1 MSYGRTPGPSAD
13 IPVTVFTSVLTSA
26 FVTLGILFYTDN
38 LIRKDSTEDEP
49 TKKPV
54 EDNVTAPSLKGL
66 TAEVAA
72 EVLRGRNLRLVV
84 QDERPDDGVPKG
96 KILAQDPLAG
106 SELKADGA
114 ISVVISTG
122 SDSSEIP
129 DVIGKTKAEAERLI
143 RTAGFAI
150 GEIEENDT
158 GTPGT
163 VFATIPPKG
172 DKAKPGTK
180 IKLTITKSVKVP
192 KVVGKYLPQA
202 KKEIENAGLK
212 VGKLRWGDTG
222 AKDSH
227 VILKQ
232 KPEPETVVVPGSEV
246 ILTVNSD

>member
-1 MSYGRTPGPSAD
+1 MSYARTPGPSTD

-38 LIRKDSTEDEP
+38 LVREESTDDESPKKDM
-49 TKKPV
+49 

-66 TAEVAA
+66 TSEVAA

-84 QDERPDDGVPKG
+84 QDERPDDKVPKG
-96 KILAQDPLAG
+96 KIVTQDPLAG

-122 SDSSEIP
+122 PDSSEIP
-129 DVIGKTKAEAERLI
+129 DVIGKTKEEAERLI
-143 RTAGFAI
+143 HTAGFAI
-150 GEIEENDT
+150 GAIEENDT

-192 KVVGKYLPQA
+192 KVVGKYLSRA
-202 KKEIENAGLK
+202 KKEIQDAGLK

-222 AKDSH
+222 AKDSR

-232 KPEPETVVVPGSEV
+232 EPEPNTVVLPGSEV